1 MELSYLE
8 VLKTINNFAEEN
20 NLKITANDIKE
31 INSVYNS
38 LKNEK
43 INVNKNKFET
53 ESLIT
58 MITQDVISGSYN
70 RKKTMLQ
77 HSDFRHMGYFDR
89 WFKEGVSEDIT
100 NILNS
105 YGITTDV
112 FKGIP
117 RLQNFQNEQYIN
129 GHSLEIIQTADD
141 DSPPNANIILRVDG
155 QVVYDFENEISSPK
169 KKEEYYEDNYIP
181 DYDYYGNTKSYNKNY
196 IDSINNIRFER
207 KKKPVQKIF
216 EVDGNIVYQTSY
228 KRRLKSGKSISIKQF
243 RYTNGRFASKDD
255 RLQIMRDI
263 YGQ

>member
-8 VLKTINNFAEEN
+8 VLKTIKNFAEEN
-20 NLKITANDIKE
+20 NLEITANDINE

-43 INVNKNKFET
+43 INMNKNKFET
-53 ESLIT
+53 QSLIT
-58 MITQDVISGSYN
+58 MIAQDVISGAYN

-105 YGITTDV
+105 YGIPTDV

-129 GHSLEIIQTADD
+129 GHSLEIIQTADSE
-141 DSPPNANIILRVDG
+141 SPPNANIILRVDG
-155 QVVYDFENEISSPK
+155 QVVDLSYEVNEKVASSYNYWLSMGSPDRLS
-169 KKEEYYEDNYIP
+169 KEEKEIIH
-181 DYDYYGNTKSYNKNY
+181 KASYPKIEFKYFNV
-196 IDSINNIRFER
+196 SSVFSMLC
-207 KKKPVQKIF
+207 PVYFI
-216 EVDGNIVYQTSY
+216 
-228 KRRLKSGKSISIKQF
+228 
-243 RYTNGRFASKDD
+243 
-255 RLQIMRDI
+255 
-263 YGQ
+263 